1 MQLNDLNLF
10 IEINDTNYIFVV
22 GRHDEDQNFKIIE
35 KIVTINKE
43 ININKFTNIN
53 DASNIIKKNIQ
64 LIEKKLNF
72 VFKDVIIILDVFE
85 LNCLNISGFKKLN
98 GSQVKK
104 ENISYILNSLKLK
117 ISENEKQKT
126 ILHIFNSKSVLDGK
140 NIENLPIGLFGDFYS
155 HELTFFLIKKND
167 LKNIKLLFN
176 KNNLEVKK
184 IFIKSFS
191 EGIELIHQNK
201 TETFF
206 KIKLDKN
213 NSKIIF
219 FDKSSFRYS
228 ESFEFGT
235 DIIFKDIEKI
245 CSIDNHTINNYL
257 FDKPYKLKV
266 LNKDEFIE
274 KKYFTNKQYRKIKK
288 KLIFDIVEARIE
300 EILDI
305 ILYKN
310 INTYSFKKK
319 SIKIYLFVKEKLI
332 LDNFNEI
339 FRIYFLKNGNVNHDF
354 VNESQDDT
362 IFTNTAKLSA
372 YGWSKEAIP
381 VSQSKN
387 SLISR
392 IFKYIFD

>member
-1 MQLNDLNLF
+1 MKINNLNLF
-10 IEINDTNYIFVV
+10 VEINNTNYIFVA
-22 GRHDEDQNFKIIE
+22 GKHDEDQNFKIIE
-35 KIVTINKE
+35 KIVTTNKE
-43 ININKFTNIN
+43 INYNKFTNIE
-53 DASNIIKKNIQ
+53 DASNIIKKNVL
-64 LIEKKLNF
+64 LIEKKINF
-72 VFKDVIIILDVFE
+72 VFKEVIIILDIFDPY
-85 LNCLNISGFKKLN
+85 CLNISGFKKLN

-117 ISENEKQKT
+117 VSENEKQKT
-126 ILHIFNSKSVLDGK
+126 IMHIFNSKSVLDGK

-155 HELTFFLIKKND
+155 HELTFFLIEKND
-167 LKNIKLLFN
+167 LKNVRLLFN

-191 EGIELIHQNK
+191 EGIQLIHQNK

-206 KIKLDKN
+206 QIKLDKN

-219 FDKSSFRYS
+219 FDKSSFKFS

-235 DIIFKDIEKI
+235 DIIFRDIEKI
-245 CSIDNHTINNYL
+245 CSIDNHMIKDYL
-257 FDKPYKLKV
+257 SDRPYELEV
-266 LNKDEFIE
+266 VNKDEFIE
-274 KKYFTNKQYRKIKK
+274 KKYFLNQQYRKIKK

-300 EILDI
+300 EILNI

-319 SIKIYLFVKEKLI
+319 SIKIYLLVKEKLI
-332 LDNFNEI
+332 SDNFKEI
-339 FRIYFLKNGNVNHDF
+339 FKIYFLKNGNANHDF
-354 VNESQDDT
+354 VNEPQVDT
-362 IFTNTAKLSA
+362 IFSNTAKLSA

>member
-1 MQLNDLNLF
+1 MQINNLDLF
-10 IEINDTNYIFVV
+10 VEINDTNYIFVV
-22 GRHDEDQNFKIIE
+22 GKHDEDQNFKIIE
-35 KIVTINKE
+35 KIVTANKE
-43 ININKFTNIN
+43 INNNRFININ
-53 DASNIIKKNIQ
+53 DAINIIKKNIH

-72 VFKDVIIILDVFE
+72 IFKNVIIILDIFD
-85 LNCLNISGFKKLN
+85 LYCLNISGFKKLN

-104 ENISYILNSLKLK
+104 DNISYILNSLKLK
-117 ISENEKQKT
+117 VSENEKQKT

-167 LKNIKLLFN
+167 FKNINLLFN

-191 EGIELIHQNK
+191 EGTQLIHQNK

-332 LDNFNEI
+332 SDNFKEI
-339 FRIYFLKNGNVNHDF
+339 FKIYFLKNGNVNYDF
-354 VNESQDDT
+354 VNESRDDT
-362 IFTNTAKLSA
+362 IFSNTAKLSA